1 MLRLGNPTVT
11 YAVCQVQE
19 PTGFRSVSS
28 LALHHSFDLHIK
40 RVATRPTISRNTKG
54 TESIQSILDLL
65 FR

>member
-28 LALHHSFDLHIK
+28 LARHNSFDLHIQTVAIRTAFKHK
-40 RVATRPTISRNTKG
+40 RNRINRVNST
-54 TESIQSILDLL
+54 SIF